1 MQKEIL
7 SILENDSR
15 TTVSQMAVMLG
26 CSEDEIKAE
35 IKKLEDE
42 KIILGYRTIVN
53 WEKTDND
60 ATKAY
65 IELKITP
72 QRGEGFDKVA
82 ERIYK
87 YPQVKSLTLMS
98 GAYDLL
104 LEVEGKSLRD
114 VSMFVAEKLA
124 PMDSVVSTATH
135 FVLKTYK
142 KENVL
147 FENKDEDLREVI
159 TL

>member
-1 MQKEIL
+1 MRKEIL

-15 TTVSQMAVMLG
+15 ITVKEMAVMLNA
-26 CSEDEIKAE
+26 SEADVAAAV
-35 IKKLEDE
+35 KKLEEE
-42 KIILGYRTIVN
+42 KIILGYRTLVN
-53 WEKTDND
+53 WEKTDNSWI
-60 ATKAY
+60 KAY

-72 QRGEGFDKVA
+72 QRGEGFDKIA

-104 LEVEGKSLRD
+104 LEVEGKTLQD
-114 VSMFVAEKLA
+114 VARFVSEKLA
-124 PMDSVVSTATH
+124 QMDSVISTATH

-147 FENKDEDLREVI
+147 FENEEEDMREVI

>member
-1 MQKEIL
+1 MRKEL
-7 SILENDSR
+7 LNILESDSR
-15 TTVSQMAVMLG
+15 YSTKELATMLNTSEEAVA
-26 CSEDEIKAE
+26 EE

-42 KIILGYRTIVN
+42 KIILGYRTMIN
-53 WEKTDND
+53 WEQVEQDTI
-60 ATKAY
+60 KAY

-72 QRGEGFDKVA
+72 QHSRGFDKVA
-82 ERIYK
+82 ERIYQ

-104 LEVEGKSLRD
+104 LEVEGGTLRD
-114 VSMFVAEKLA
+114 VAMFVSEKLA
-124 PMDSVVSTATH
+124 QMDAVISTATH

-147 FENKDEDLREVI
+147 FEGTDKDLREVI